1 MSRLGQTPSQTV
13 GPFFHMRLGEPAPS
27 LLVPP
32 GTRGAIRIEGRV
44 LDGGGDPVDDALVEL
59 WQADAEGRYCHP
71 RDRWPP
77 ARGGFTGFG
86 RSATSAEGAYVFD
99 TLKPGRVRSGAGAGD
114 GKRALQAPHVSLIVL
129 ARGLLAHLYTR
140 VYFEDEAAA
149 NAEDPVLAQVPPARL
164 RTLIAVRAPG
174 SAAIYRHDV
183 VLQGADETVFFD
195 V

>member
-13 GPFFHMRLGEPAPS
+13 GPFFHMQLGEPAPG

-32 GTRGAIRIEGRV
+32 GTHGAIRIEGRV
-44 LDGGGDPVDDALVEL
+44 LDGGGEPVDDALVEL

-77 ARGGFTGFG
+77 ARGGFACFG
-86 RSATSAEGAYVFD
+86 RSATSAEGAYAFE
-99 TLKPGRVRSGAGAGD
+99 TQKPGRVPTGD
-114 GKRALQAPHVSLIVL
+114 GDGTLQAPHASLIVL

-149 NAEDPVLAQVPPARL
+149 NAEDPVLAQVPPARR

-174 SAAIYRHDV
+174 SAAIYRHDL
-183 VLQGADETVFFD
+183 VLQGAGETVFFD

>member
-1 MSRLGQTPSQTV
+1 MVPHRRSR
-13 GPFFHMRLGEPAPS
+13 RLPLHHGAP
-27 LLVPP
+27 
-32 GTRGAIRIEGRV
+32 GA
-44 LDGGGDPVDDALVEL
+44 L

-86 RSATSAEGAYVFD
+86 RSATDAEGAYAFE
-99 TLKPGRVRSGAGAGD
+99 TQKPGRVRAGPGD
-114 GKRALQAPHVSLIVL
+114 GKGALQAPHASLVVL

-140 VYFEDEAAA
+140 VYFADEAEA
-149 NAEDPVLAQVPPARL
+149 NAGDPVLAQVPPARR

-174 SAAIYRHDV
+174 SALIYRHDV
-183 VLQGADETVFFD
+183 VLQGADETVFFN